1 MEHGQTVTY
10 EIMHLDRRVASVDTA
25 GRSRVYFRSFLPYN
39 LFLEE
44 EQDIDTLVNNLT
56 SFYDWCSSRVLTP
69 LDRTYAKALLNS
81 IGGNA
86 AGGERI
92 RSGRPLR

>member
-1 MEHGQTVTY
+1 
-10 EIMHLDRRVASVDTA
+10 MHLDRRVASVDTA

-56 SFYDWCSSRVLTP
+56 NFYYWCSESSADAGSDIRES
-69 LDRTYAKALLNS
+69 AAEQHWH
-81 IGGNA
+81 A
-86 AGGERI
+86 AGGD
-92 RSGRPLR
+92 G